1 MVATAVASYFLL
13 TADYGPEPNAFD
25 PVCFPSSVFLSFAGL
40 LIIRFVCLDDDKYFV
55 FFFLIGL
62 YIMHDRLRESITGF
76 MSCIFC
82 FCVYL
87 LNLRIILRFAHG
99 I

>member
-40 LIIRFVCLDDDKYFV
+40 LIIRFVCLDDDKYS
-55 FFFLIGL
+55 FFPDWALYYARSLTGINYGFYVLYFLFL
-62 YIMHDRLRESITGF
+62 CLS
-76 MSCIFC
+76 S
-82 FCVYL
+82 
-87 LNLRIILRFAHG
+87 
-99 I
+99 